1 MSFHG
6 RKVRKKKSKEKGRE
20 GIARKIR
27 GREGKGREEEGNRGE
42 GRGERREYN

>member
-27 GREGKGREEEGNRGE
+27 GREGKRRGREQRGGKRREEGR
-42 GRGERREYN
+42 